1 MDIAS
6 LIILGKALL
15 GLGEK
20 KHICQGLAKYSD
32 PPANT
37 KVNPAWLSCIKKHG
51 VPPKQ

>member
-20 KHICQGLAKYSD
+20 KHICQGLSKYSD
-32 PPANT
+32 PPTN
-37 KVNPAWLSCIKKHG
+37 KIVSPAWLSCVQKYG